1 MHHPTKALRD
11 SVGQTASDILARLRH
26 RGPRVHCIT
35 NTVAQNFTANVL
47 LAVGCVPS
55 MTLSPEEIGPFVS
68 GAQALLVN
76 LGTFDA
82 ERREATTI
90 AVETAVS
97 HKLPWVLDP
106 VLVDRAPAR
115 AAFARELIGR
125 RPTVVRLNHTE
136 FAALAGNKP
145 SSSEA
150 VAYARANGIVVGL
163 SGETDLVTDGEQIA
177 SITNG
182 HPLMTKITA
191 MGCAGSAVVAAC
203 LTVESDAIRAAVAAL
218 AIVGIAGELAA
229 EKSSGPGSFA
239 TAIIDALYS
248 LDGPMVSAR
257 AKVN

>member
-1 MHHPTKALRD
+1 
-11 SVGQTASDILARLRH
+11 
-26 RGPRVHCIT
+26 
-35 NTVAQNFTANVL
+35 
-47 LAVGCVPS
+47 
-55 MTLSPEEIGPFVS
+55 
-68 GAQALLVN
+68 
-76 LGTFDA
+76 
-82 ERREATTI
+82 
-90 AVETAVS
+90 
-97 HKLPWVLDP
+97 
-106 VLVDRAPAR
+106 
-115 AAFARELIGR
+115 
-125 RPTVVRLNHTE
+125 
-136 FAALAGNKP
+136 
-145 SSSEA
+145 